1 MKVGSLVE
9 FKKTG
14 AVALIT
20 ESSDEGGYTSFSLQV
35 FGDVLAHTALRKGT
49 LTNPWDHTW
58 MTEHMLK
65 RVAEV
70 VG

>member
-1 MKVGSLVE
+1 MKVGNLVE

-14 AVALIT
+14 AMALIID
-20 ESSDEGGYTSFSLQV
+20 SSDDGGYTSFNLQV
-35 FGDVLAHTALRKGT
+35 FGGVLAHSAMRGGT
-49 LTNPWDHTW
+49 LQNPVDLTW

>member
-1 MKVGSLVE
+1 MKVGNLVE

-35 FGDVLAHTALRKGT
+35 FGDVLAHTAFRH
-49 LTNPWDHTW
+49 HTW